1 MEIRKPDLCCIKRKL
16 LTLKPV
22 KRKGKEKRRKEGR
35 GGGRGEGKERGGC
48 YRF

>member
-22 KRKGKEKRRKEGR
+22 KKKGKEKRREERR
-35 GGGRGEGKERGGC
+35 GGEGKERGRR